1 MIDIAKIRR
10 EDIRWHLLQ
19 AINLSRPVGIYTE
32 PLLVIVRSVYPDAT
46 HQEVRLNLDYL
57 EEREM
62 VRITK
67 DAMDRWM
74 VDLTRTGIDFVEYA
88 IDAQPGVA
96 RSISARTI
104 PAWRRCP
111 ARCSFWK
118 RSRSRDV
125 SCVSAC
131 RTVLLRSP
139 PPATTAPSAG

>member
-1 MIDIAKIRR
+1 MTIDMPKIRR

-46 HQEVRLNLDYL
+46 HQEVRVALDYL

-62 VRITK
+62 VRIAK

-74 VDLTRTGIDFVEYA
+74 VDLTRTGIDFVEYN

-96 RSISARTI
+96 RPKITQ
-104 PAWRRCP
+104 
-111 ARCSFWK
+111 
-118 RSRSRDV
+118 V
-125 SCVSAC
+125 
-131 RTVLLRSP
+131 
-139 PPATTAPSAG
+139 

>member
-1 MIDIAKIRR
+1 MMDIAKIRR

-74 VDLTRTGIDFVEYA
+74 VDLTRTGIDFVEYT

-96 RSISARTI
+96 RPKITQ
-104 PAWRRCP
+104 
-111 ARCSFWK
+111 
-118 RSRSRDV
+118 V
-125 SCVSAC
+125 
-131 RTVLLRSP
+131 
-139 PPATTAPSAG
+139 